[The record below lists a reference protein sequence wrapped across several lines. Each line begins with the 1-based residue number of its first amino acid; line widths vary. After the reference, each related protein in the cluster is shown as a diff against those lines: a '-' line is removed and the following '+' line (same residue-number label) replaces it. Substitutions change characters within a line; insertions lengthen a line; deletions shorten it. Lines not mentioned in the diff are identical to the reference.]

1 MKKKI
6 LILSTA
12 YPLAGTTFNLIT
24 ASMWLNKYKL
34 RIDKNDS
41 LDINIRLLP
50 NPKVY
55 TIYSFLK
62 TLLSFP
68 PSVLLNFILK
78 ALYLKEKN
86 I

>member
-50 NPKVY
+50 NPRVY

-62 TLLSFP
+62 
-68 PSVLLNFILK
+68 I
-78 ALYLKEKN
+78 Y
-86 I
+86 

>member
-41 LDINIRLLP
+41 LDINIIVNAHANTFRLAQE
-50 NPKVY
+50 
-55 TIYSFLK
+55 IYF
-62 TLLSFP
+62 
-68 PSVLLNFILK
+68 
-78 ALYLKEKN
+78 
-86 I
+86 